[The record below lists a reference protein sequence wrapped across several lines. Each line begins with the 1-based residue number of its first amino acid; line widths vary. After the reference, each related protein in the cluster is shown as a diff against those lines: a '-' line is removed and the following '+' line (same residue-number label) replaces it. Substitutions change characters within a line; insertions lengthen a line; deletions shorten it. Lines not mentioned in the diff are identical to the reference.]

1 MADSQSTHQPARMP
15 SNGSRGRQGD
25 AANVALVSVV
35 VPVFNEVGHIVRS
48 IESVLT
54 QTWQNLEVIV
64 VDDRSTDGT
73 PERVEL
79 LADSRVR
86 LVRQPVNRGP
96 SAARNRGL
104 LIARGR
110 WIAFLDA
117 DDTWEPEKITRQMQA
132 LRLAGPSTRAC
143 TCGYRLFTTLRN
155 RLITP
160 HFTPVEFRN
169 LILFGCTISPGST
182 LLVEHS
188 VFARVGLFDETMRR
202 LEDWDWL
209 LRYTPTERLIAV
221 PELLTNIN
229 YDEGEK
235 FRNTA
240 DKDDPVLHAIEQI
253 KAKHLSRL
261 NRRSRLQARKFE
273 STLWVEKAAQYYRKG
288 EGLRA
293 CVSALVS
300 LCIYPLRNI
309 AFFRTAWNALTRILT
324 R

>member
-1 MADSQSTHQPARMP
+1 MADSQSTHQP
-15 SNGSRGRQGD
+15 SNGSRSRQGD
-25 AANVALVSVV
+25 AANVALVSVII
-35 VPVFNEVGHIVRS
+35 PVFNEVGHIVKS

-54 QTWQNLEVIV
+54 QTWRNLEVIV

-73 PERVEL
+73 LERVEL

-86 LVRQPVNRGP
+86 LVRQSVNRGP

-104 LIARGR
+104 LMARGR

-117 DDTWEPEKITRQMQA
+117 DDTWDAEKIACQMRA
-132 LRLAGPSTRAC
+132 LQRAGATSRAC
-143 TCGYRLFTTLRN
+143 TCGYRLLTKLRT
-155 RLITP
+155 RFISP
-160 HFTPVEFRN
+160 HFTPSEFRN

-209 LRYTPTERLIAV
+209 LRYASTEYMITV
-221 PELLTNIN
+221 PELLVNVN

-240 DKDDPVLHAIEQI
+240 DNYDPVLLAIEKI
-253 KAKHLSRL
+253 KTKHLSRIKK
-261 NRRSRLQARKFE
+261 RSWLDARKCE
-273 STLWVEKAAQYYRKG
+273 STLWLEKAAQYYRKD
-288 EGLRA
+288 ERMRA
-293 CVSALVS
+293 CILGVYS
-300 LCIYPLRNI
+300 LAIYPLRNF
-309 AFFRTAWNALTRILT
+309 AFFRTAWNALTRMLIT
-324 R
+324 SK